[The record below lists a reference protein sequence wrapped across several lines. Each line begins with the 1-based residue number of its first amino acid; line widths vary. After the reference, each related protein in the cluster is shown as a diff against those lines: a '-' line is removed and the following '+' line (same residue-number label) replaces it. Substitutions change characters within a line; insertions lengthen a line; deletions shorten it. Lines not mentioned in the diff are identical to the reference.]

1 MNRSPSRFNRDV
13 RSQTSVSDR
22 DVSTK
27 RHTSTVTFTR
37 WLSLLSEHL
46 KPTTNPHPVSALMG
60 DSGDTGDTEFGVIA

>member
-13 RSQTSVSDR
+13 RSETSVSDR

-46 KPTTNPHPVSALMG
+46 KPTADLHPVSALRG
-60 DSGDTGDTEFGVIA
+60 DNGDTGDTTFGVIA